1 MIEPTYNISK
11 WYMQREIIREMKLPN
26 VIVLLFRHYN
36 IISSNRS
43 PLWFLEAYIYSMLY
57 HMGGIGGL
65 RADCDTRN
73 IMLSKK
79 KKEMN
84 STRYNMGNKKVN

>member
-11 WYMQREIIREMKLPN
+11 WYMQREIIRVMKLPN

-57 HMGGIGGL
+57 HMGASGDLEQIVIQEILCSL
-65 RADCDTRN
+65 RKR
-73 IMLSKK
+73 KK
-79 KKEMN
+79 
-84 STRYNMGNKKVN
+84 